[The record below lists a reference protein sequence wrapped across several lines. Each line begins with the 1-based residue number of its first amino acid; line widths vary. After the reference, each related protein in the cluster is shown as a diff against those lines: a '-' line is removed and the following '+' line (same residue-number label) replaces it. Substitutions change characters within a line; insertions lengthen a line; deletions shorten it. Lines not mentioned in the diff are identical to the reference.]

1 MSHQT
6 AMRKPKRLSQAL
18 GQSSPVGAPHAAQPA
33 VLITGSSSGIGAAC
47 ALDLADHGFR
57 VFGGVRSHAA
67 ATELRAKSGGRV
79 TPVMLDV
86 VELASIR
93 DAVIEIGQEVGDAGL
108 KGLINNAGVF
118 FPGPLELM
126 DQKQFRQMLEVNV
139 LGTHA
144 VTRECLPLLRRGRG
158 RIVIMGSIAG
168 LAAAPGFGAYS
179 ASKHALEAMADV
191 LRMELRRW
199 GISVSIIEPDGV
211 ATPIWSKVLKTAGE
225 FEKEMPEST
234 RRLYR
239 QELWR
244 MQDAARDTGI
254 RGMPVERV
262 VRAVRRCLSARR
274 PKTRY
279 PLGLRA
285 WLAARFSKILPDRL
299 CDRFL
304 IRFVSGRQ
312 G

>member
-1 MSHQT
+1 
-6 AMRKPKRLSQAL
+6 
-18 GQSSPVGAPHAAQPA
+18 V
-33 VLITGSSSGIGAAC
+33 
-47 ALDLADHGFR
+47 DLADHGFR
-57 VFGGVRSHAA
+57 VFGGVRKEDDAA
-67 ATELRAKSGGRV
+67 ELRAKSRGQV

-86 VELASIR
+86 VDLASIR

-108 KGLINNAGVF
+108 SGLINNAGIF
-118 FPGPLELM
+118 FPGPLELV
-126 DQKQFRQMLEVNV
+126 DQEQFRKMLEVNV

-179 ASKHALEAMADV
+179 ATKHALEAMADV
-191 LRMELRRW
+191 LRMELRPW

-211 ATPIWSKVLKTAGE
+211 ATPIWSKVLRTASE
-225 FEKEMPEST
+225 FEREISDGA

-244 MQDAARDTGI
+244 MQDTARDTGTA
-254 RGMPVERV
+254 GMPVERV
-262 VRAVRRCLSARR
+262 VRAVRQCLSARR

-285 WLAARFSKILPDRL
+285 WLAARFSKIVPDRL

-304 IRFVSGRQ
+304 IRLVSGRK